1 MSDRQ
6 EKERRRQARQ
16 QAEVQATATMRRRST
31 MRFVAGVVVALAAAA
46 ALLIVGTNSK
56 STGRGSGPALTAVP
70 PRPVAAAAS
79 AAGAGRPRSPV
90 AHAAFA
96 GLRAQA
102 NQVID
107 ENVTARLAKLKGVPV
122 VVNMWASWCPNCRA
136 EFGYFQSLSK
146 AYDGKIAFLGLDS
159 NDNRGDA
166 ESFLKQFPV
175 PYPSIND
182 PGADQARSVGA
193 GLGWPTT
200 IFYDAKGKRRFVRQG
215 GYTSQGSLD
224 ADIRA
229 YALS

>member
-16 QAEVQATATMRRRST
+16 QAEAQAAATRRRRST
-31 MRFVAGVVVALAAAA
+31 VRFVAGVVVALAAAA
-46 ALLIVGTNSK
+46 ALLIVGTNSR
-56 STGRGSGPALTAVP
+56 SSGGDSGPALTALP
-70 PRPVAAAAS
+70 PRPAAAS
-79 AAGAGRPRSPV
+79 ASAAAARRLRSP
-90 AHAAFA
+90 ATHRAFA
-96 GLRAQA
+96 DLRAQA

-146 AYDGKIAFLGLDS
+146 AYDGKVAFLGLDS

-166 ESFLKQFPV
+166 ESFLKQFPI

-182 PGADQARSVGA
+182 PGAVQARSVGA

-200 IFYDAKGKRRFVRQG
+200 IFYDAKGQRRFVRQG
-215 GYTSQGSLD
+215 GYTSRESLD

-229 YALS
+229 YALA

>member
-1 MSDRQ
+1 MSNRQ

-16 QAEVQATATMRRRST
+16 QAEAQAAAAVQRRRT
-31 MRFVAGVVVALAAAA
+31 MRFVAGAMVALAAAV
-46 ALLIVGTNSK
+46 ALLTVGTNSK
-56 STGRGSGPALTAVP
+56 SSTRDSGPALTAVP
-70 PRPVAAAAS
+70 PRPAAAS
-79 AAGAGRPRSPV
+79 ASAADARRPRSPA

-96 GLRAQA
+96 GLRTQA

-146 AYDGKIAFLGLDS
+146 AYDGKVAFLGLDS

-166 ESFLKQFPV
+166 ESFLKQFPI

-182 PGADQARSVGA
+182 SGAVQARSVGA

-200 IFYDAKGKRRFVRQG
+200 IFYDAKGRRRFVRQG

-229 YALS
+229 YALP

>member
-1 MSDRQ
+1 MSNRQ

-16 QAEVQATATMRRRST
+16 ESEAQASAAMRRRST
-31 MRFVAGVVVALAAAA
+31 RRFAAGVVVALAAAA
-46 ALLIVGTNSK
+46 ALLIVGTSSK
-56 STGRGSGPALTAVP
+56 SSGRDTGSALTAVP
-70 PRPVAAAAS
+70 PRPAAASAS
-79 AAGAGRPRSPV
+79 AAGARRASSP
-90 AHAAFA
+90 AARGA
-96 GLRAQA
+96 LADLRAQA

-107 ENVTARLAKLKGVPV
+107 DNVTARLAKLKGVPV

-146 AYDGKIAFLGLDS
+146 AYDGKVAFLGLNS

-166 ESFLKQFPV
+166 ESFLKQFPI

-182 PGADQARSVGA
+182 PGASQARSVGA

-200 IFYDAKGKRRFVRQG
+200 IFYDAQGKRRFVRQG
-215 GYTSQGSLD
+215 GYTSPGSLD

>member
-16 QAEVQATATMRRRST
+16 QAEAQAAAAMRRR
-31 MRFVAGVVVALAAAA
+31 
-46 ALLIVGTNSK
+46 
-56 STGRGSGPALTAVP
+56 
-70 PRPVAAAAS
+70 
-79 AAGAGRPRSPV
+79 
-90 AHAAFA
+90 
-96 GLRAQA
+96 
-102 NQVID
+102 
-107 ENVTARLAKLKGVPV
+107 
-122 VVNMWASWCPNCRA
+122 
-136 EFGYFQSLSK
+136 
-146 AYDGKIAFLGLDS
+146 
-159 NDNRGDA
+159 
-166 ESFLKQFPV
+166 
-175 PYPSIND
+175 YPSIND

>member
-1 MSDRQ
+1 MSNRQ

-16 QAEVQATATMRRRST
+16 DTEAQAAAAGQRRST
-31 MRFVAGVVVALAAAA
+31 IRFLAGVVVALAAAA
-46 ALLIVGTNSK
+46 ALVIVGTNSK
-56 STGRGSGPALTAVP
+56 SGSGSGTALTAVP
-70 PRPVAAAAS
+70 PRPAAASAS
-79 AAGAGRPRSPV
+79 AAGARRPRSPA
-90 AHAAFA
+90 AHGAFA

-146 AYDGKIAFLGLDS
+146 AYDGKVAFLGLDS

-166 ESFLKQFPV
+166 ESFLKQFPI

-182 PGADQARSVGA
+182 PGASQARSVGA

-200 IFYDAKGKRRFVRQG
+200 IFYDAKGKRRFVRPG

-229 YALS
+229 YARS

>member
-1 MSDRQ
+1 MSNRQ

-16 QAEVQATATMRRRST
+16 QAEAQAAATTRRRST
-31 MRFVAGVVVALAAAA
+31 MRFAAGVVVALAAAA
-46 ALLIVGTNSK
+46 AVLIVGTNSK
-56 STGRGSGPALTAVP
+56 SSRRNSGLLTAVP
-70 PRPVAAAAS
+70 PRPAAASAS
-79 AAGAGRPRSPV
+79 AAGARRPRSP
-90 AHAAFA
+90 AARGAFA

-107 ENVTARLAKLKGVPV
+107 ENLAARLAKLKGVPV

-136 EFGYFQSLSK
+136 EFGYFQGLSK
-146 AYDGKIAFLGLDS
+146 AYDGKVAFLGLDS
-159 NDNRGDA
+159 NDSRGGA
-166 ESFLKQFPV
+166 ESFLKQFPI

-200 IFYDAKGKRRFVRQG
+200 IFYDAKGRRRFVRQG

-229 YALS
+229 YALP

>member
-1 MSDRQ
+1 
-6 EKERRRQARQ
+6 
-16 QAEVQATATMRRRST
+16 
-31 MRFVAGVVVALAAAA
+31 
-46 ALLIVGTNSK
+46 
-56 STGRGSGPALTAVP
+56 
-70 PRPVAAAAS
+70 
-79 AAGAGRPRSPV
+79 
-90 AHAAFA
+90 
-96 GLRAQA
+96 
-102 NQVID
+102 VID

-136 EFGYFQSLSK
+136 EFGYFQGLSK
-146 AYDGKIAFLGLDS
+146 AYDGKVAFLGLDS

-193 GLGWPTT
+193 RLGWPTT

-229 YALS
+229 YTLS

>member
-1 MSDRQ
+1 MSNRQ

-16 QAEVQATATMRRRST
+16 ETEAPAAAAAQRRST

-56 STGRGSGPALTAVP
+56 SSGSDSGPALTAVP
-70 PRPVAAAAS
+70 PRPAAAS
-79 AAGAGRPRSPV
+79 ASAAAARRPRSP
-90 AHAAFA
+90 ATHGAFA

-146 AYDGKIAFLGLDS
+146 AYDGKVAFLGLDS

-166 ESFLKQFPV
+166 QSFLKQFPI
-175 PYPSIND
+175 PYPSISD
-182 PGADQARSVGA
+182 PGAVQARSVGA
-193 GLGWPTT
+193 GLAWPTT

>member
-1 MSDRQ
+1 
-6 EKERRRQARQ
+6 
-16 QAEVQATATMRRRST
+16 
-31 MRFVAGVVVALAAAA
+31 MRFVAGVVAALAAAGV
-46 ALLIVGTNSK
+46 LLIVGTNSK
-56 STGRGSGPALTAVP
+56 SSGSGSGPALTAVP
-70 PRPVAAAAS
+70 PRPVAASAS
-79 AAGAGRPRSPV
+79 AAGARRPRSP
-90 AHAAFA
+90 AARGAFA

-102 NQVID
+102 NQLID

-136 EFGYFQSLSK
+136 EFGYFQSSSK
-146 AYDGKIAFLGLDS
+146 AYDGKVAFLGLDS

-166 ESFLKQFPV
+166 ESFLKQFPI

-182 PGADQARSVGA
+182 PGAAQARSVGA

-215 GYTSQGSLD
+215 GYTSQASLD

>member
-1 MSDRQ
+1 MSNRH

-16 QAEVQATATMRRRST
+16 QAEAQAAANVRRRST
-31 MRFVAGVVVALAAAA
+31 MRFVAGVVVAVAAAA
-46 ALLIVGTNSK
+46 ALLIVGTSSK
-56 STGRGSGPALTAVP
+56 SSGRDSGPALTAVP
-70 PRPVAAAAS
+70 PRPAAAS
-79 AAGAGRPRSPV
+79 ASVAGARRPRSPA
-90 AHAAFA
+90 AHGAFA

-107 ENVTARLAKLKGVPV
+107 ENVTVRLAKLKGVPV

-136 EFGYFQSLSK
+136 EFGYFQSLGKS
-146 AYDGKIAFLGLDS
+146 YDGKVAFLGLDS

-166 ESFLKQFPV
+166 EAFLKQFPI

-182 PGADQARSVGA
+182 PGAVQARSVGA

-224 ADIRA
+224 TDIRA

>member
-16 QAEVQATATMRRRST
+16 QAEAQAAAAMRRRST

-56 STGRGSGPALTAVP
+56 SSGRDSGPALTAVP

-79 AAGAGRPRSPV
+79 AAGARRPRSPA
-90 AHAAFA
+90 AHGAFA

-146 AYDGKIAFLGLDS
+146 AYDGKVAFLGLDS

-166 ESFLKQFPV
+166 ESFLKQFPI

-182 PGADQARSVGA
+182 PGAVQARSVGA

>member
-1 MSDRQ
+1 MSNRQ

-16 QAEVQATATMRRRST
+16 ETEAQAAAAAQRRST
-31 MRFVAGVVVALAAAA
+31 MRFAAGVVVALGAAAT
-46 ALLIVGTNSK
+46 LLIVGTNSK
-56 STGRGSGPALTAVP
+56 SSTRDSRPALTAVP
-70 PRPVAAAAS
+70 PRPAAAS
-79 AAGAGRPRSPV
+79 AAGARRPRSPA
-90 AHAAFA
+90 AHGAFA

-146 AYDGKIAFLGLDS
+146 AYDGKVAVLGLDS

-166 ESFLKQFPV
+166 ESFLKQFPI
-175 PYPSIND
+175 PYPSISD
-182 PGADQARSVGA
+182 PGAVQARSVGA

-229 YALS
+229 YALP